1 METGRRAC
9 VSILLPTYNEKE
21 NIAPLCAELVAL
33 FEGELAEF
41 DYEIVIIDNAST
53 DGTRDEIRAL
63 CRKNERVRAIFNA
76 RNFGQFL
83 SPFYGI
89 CQTSGDCTISMC
101 ADFQDPVSLLPTFL
115 EKWKAGARVVCG
127 IKTASRENALL
138 RAART
143 LYYKVIRRFSEVEQ
157 IEHFTG
163 FGLYDRSFVDV
174 LRSLDDPSPFL
185 RGIVAELGFARCD
198 VPYEQQKRRAG
209 RTSNNPATLYAAAMH
224 SFTTY
229 TALPVRLT
237 LLVGM
242 LLVLLSVCGGI
253 AAISLQS
260 AMLSLAAFVALLEG
274 GHLVLL
280 SLIAEYLLLLR
291 AKVIRRPLV
300 VEAERI
306 NFSA

>member
-1 METGRRAC
+1 MEARKC
-9 VSILLPTYNEKE
+9 VSILLPTYNERE
-21 NIAPLCAELVAL
+21 NIAPLCEAIVSL
-33 FEGELAEF
+33 FMGELSRYE
-41 DYEIVIIDNAST
+41 YEIVIIDNASN

-63 CRKNERVRAIFNA
+63 CRENTRIKAIFNA

-89 CQTSGDCTISMC
+89 CQTGGDCTISMC
-101 ADFQDPVSLLPTFL
+101 ADFQDPVSLIPTFL
-115 EKWKAGARVVCG
+115 ERWEAGARVVCG
-127 IKTASRENALL
+127 IKTSSRENALV

-143 LYYKVIRRFSEVEQ
+143 LYYKIIRRFSEVEQ

-174 LRSLDDPSPFL
+174 LRGLDDPSPFV

-198 VPYEQQKRRAG
+198 VPYEQARRRAG
-209 RTSNNPATLYAAAMH
+209 HTSNNVATLYAAAMH

-229 TALPVRLT
+229 TALPVRVT
-237 LLVGM
+237 LLFGV
-242 LLVLLSVCGGI
+242 LVFSLSVIGGVVAASLGNGWGI
-253 AAISLQS
+253 A
-260 AMLSLAAFVALLEG
+260 LSLLCALEG
-274 GHLVLL
+274 AHLVLL
-280 SLIAEYLLLLR
+280 ALLAEYLLLLR

-306 NFSA
+306 NFSV

>member
-1 METGRRAC
+1 MDTRKC
-9 VSILLPTYNEKE
+9 VSILLPTYNERE
-21 NIAPLCAELVAL
+21 NIAPLCDEIVTL
-33 FEGELAEF
+33 FLGELARY
-41 DYEIVIIDNAST
+41 DYEIVIIDNDST
-53 DGTRDEIRAL
+53 DGTREEIRAL
-63 CRKNERVRAIFNA
+63 CHKNARIRAIFNA

-89 CQTSGDCTISMC
+89 CQTRGDCTISMC
-101 ADFQDPVSLLPTFL
+101 ADFQDPVSLLPVFL
-115 EKWKAGARVVCG
+115 QKWEEGARVVCG
-127 IKTASRENALL
+127 IKTKSRENALL

-209 RTSNNPATLYAAAMH
+209 RTSNGVASLYDAAMH

-229 TALPVRLT
+229 TALPVRAT
-237 LLVGM
+237 LLVGI
-242 LLVLLSVCGGI
+242 LLFSLSVIGGI
-253 AAISLQS
+253 AAIFFDHTLYLLFS
-260 AMLSLAAFVALLEG
+260 FIGVLEG
-274 GHLVLL
+274 VHLVLL
-280 SLIAEYLLLLR
+280 SLVAEYLLLLR

-306 NFSA
+306 NFPL

>member
-1 METGRRAC
+1 MDTRKC
-9 VSILLPTYNEKE
+9 VSILLPTYNERE

-33 FEGELAEF
+33 FSGELSRY

-63 CRKNERVRAIFNA
+63 CRENGRIRAIFNA

-89 CQTSGDCTISMC
+89 CQTRGDCTISMC
-101 ADFQDPVSLLPTFL
+101 ADFQDPVSLLPTFI
-115 EKWKAGARVVCG
+115 ERWEEGARVVCG
-127 IKTASRENALL
+127 IKTASRENALV

-185 RGIVAELGFARCD
+185 RGVVAELGFARCD
-198 VPYEQQKRRAG
+198 VPYEQERRRAG
-209 RTSNNPATLYAAAMH
+209 RTSNNVASLYAAAMH
-224 SFTTY
+224 SFATY
-229 TALPVRLT
+229 TALPVRVT
-237 LLVGM
+237 LIVGILLFSLSVIGGILSFVFGKELYTALSFM
-242 LLVLLSVCGGI
+242 GALEGVHLVLLSV
-253 AAISLQS
+253 
-260 AMLSLAAFVALLEG
+260 
-274 GHLVLL
+274 
-280 SLIAEYLLLLR
+280 IAEYLLLLR
-291 AKVIRRPLV
+291 AKVIKRPLV

>member
-1 METGRRAC
+1 MEARKC
-9 VSILLPTYNEKE
+9 VSILLPTYNERE
-21 NIAPLCAELVAL
+21 NIAALCEAIVSL
-33 FEGELAEF
+33 FMGELSRYE
-41 DYEIVIIDNAST
+41 YEIVIIDNASN

-63 CRKNERVRAIFNA
+63 CRENTRIKAIFNA

-89 CQTSGDCTISMC
+89 CQTGGDCTISMC
-101 ADFQDPVSLLPTFL
+101 ADFQDPVSLIPTFL
-115 EKWKAGARVVCG
+115 ERWEEGARVVCG
-127 IKTASRENALL
+127 IKTSSRENALM

-143 LYYKVIRRFSEVEQ
+143 LYYKIIRRFSEVEQ

-174 LRSLDDPSPFL
+174 LRGLDDPSPFL

-198 VPYEQQKRRAG
+198 VPYEQARRRAG
-209 RTSNNPATLYAAAMH
+209 RTSNNVATLYAAAMH

-229 TALPVRLT
+229 TALPVRVT
-237 LLVGM
+237 LLFGA
-242 LLVLLSVCGGI
+242 LVFSLSVIGGI
-253 AAISLQS
+253 VAFSLGNGWGI
-260 AMLSLAAFVALLEG
+260 ALSLLCALEG
-274 GHLVLL
+274 THLILL
-280 SLIAEYLLLLR
+280 AFLAEYLLLLR

-306 NFSA
+306 NFSV

>member
-1 METGRRAC
+1 MEARKC
-9 VSILLPTYNEKE
+9 VSILLPTYNERE
-21 NIAPLCAELVAL
+21 NIAPLCEAIVSL
-33 FEGELAEF
+33 FMGELSRYE
-41 DYEIVIIDNAST
+41 YEIVIIDNASN

-63 CRKNERVRAIFNA
+63 CRENTRIKAIFNA

-89 CQTSGDCTISMC
+89 CQTGGDCTISMC
-101 ADFQDPVSLLPTFL
+101 ADFQDPVALIPTFL
-115 EKWKAGARVVCG
+115 ERWEAGARVVCG
-127 IKTASRENALL
+127 IKTSSRENALV

-143 LYYKVIRRFSEVEQ
+143 LYYKIIRRFSEVEQ

-174 LRSLDDPSPFL
+174 LRGLDDPSPFL

-198 VPYEQQKRRAG
+198 VPYEQARRRAG
-209 RTSNNPATLYAAAMH
+209 RTSNNVATLYSAAMH

-229 TALPVRLT
+229 TALPVRVT
-237 LLVGM
+237 LLFGV
-242 LLVLLSVCGGI
+242 LVFSLSVIGGI
-253 AAISLQS
+253 VAFLLGIGWGIA
-260 AMLSLAAFVALLEG
+260 LSLLCALEGAHLILLALL
-274 GHLVLL
+274 
-280 SLIAEYLLLLR
+280 AEYLLLLR

>member
-1 METGRRAC
+1 MDERKC
-9 VSILLPTYNEKE
+9 VSILLPTYNERE

-33 FEGELAEF
+33 FTGELARY

-53 DGTRDEIRAL
+53 DGTREEIRAL
-63 CRKNERVRAIFNA
+63 CRDNGRVRAIFNA

-89 CQTSGDCTISMC
+89 CQTNGDCTISMC
-101 ADFQDPVSLLPTFL
+101 ADFQDPVALLPTFI
-115 EKWKAGARVVCG
+115 EKWEGGARVVCG

-198 VPYEQQKRRAG
+198 VPYEQQRRRAG
-209 RTSNNPATLYAAAMH
+209 RTSNNAASLYAAAMH

-229 TALPVRLT
+229 TALPVRVT
-237 LLVGM
+237 LIVGM
-242 LLVLLSVCGGI
+242 LLFFASVVGCIVSFALAKDLYAVL
-253 AAISLQS
+253 
-260 AMLSLAAFVALLEG
+260 ALVGALEG
-274 GHLVLL
+274 MHLALL
-280 SLIAEYLLLLR
+280 SLVAEYLLLLR
-291 AKVIRRPLV
+291 AKVIKRPLV

-306 NFSA
+306 NFPA